1 MYTGEAGEQAEAR
14 GQLSG
19 EPGSGQPRLGVLCQG
34 GENCWAK
41 ISMFFNF
48 VCGIKEGK
56 RRLDAEL
63 DINCLSMVVFT
74 VLHINVNL
82 KCLYFNCA
90 FEGREWYVAK
100 EKDNKVLAYL
110 ITFG

>member
-1 MYTGEAGEQAEAR
+1 
-14 GQLSG
+14 
-19 EPGSGQPRLGVLCQG
+19 
-34 GENCWAK
+34 
-41 ISMFFNF
+41 
-48 VCGIKEGK
+48 
-56 RRLDAEL
+56 
-63 DINCLSMVVFT
+63 MVVFT

-110 ITFG
+110 ITFA